1 MVARPKDDDGSSSLD
16 AIREAVPPSPR
27 FGERGSGGEGRI
39 VSKTQDVVATPTL
52 SAPSPRTTGEK
63 GARFDSYAWTDFA
76 NATSFVDESILN
88 WPVVARE

>member
-52 SAPSPRTTGEK
+52 SAPHPQPFSPDDRGEGGK
-63 GARFDSYAWTDFA
+63 IRFVC
-76 NATSFVDESILN
+76 VD
-88 WPVVARE
+88 